1 MPSRDTRSAFLQG
14 VRQLELQLGAFV
26 EDNAYQVLEGLGVDE
41 SSSTIDDGSV
51 AFDLDEAD
59 GLTRLTLQIP
69 VGERDLTPPFPAAHS
84 FIGLLV
90 LPPAKEHGGSQD
102 ILGHATEEQHKQSHL
117 VAASQAIHR
126 ADDRDDEPED
136 EADRTVAGV
145 EGILLCFPTQED
157 LFANGRPV
165 AYHRVDSRPGAGRA
179 GPCWPASGF
188 PRIRLR
194 RTL

>member
-1 MPSRDTRSAFLQG
+1 MPSRDTGAALLER
-14 VRQLELQLGAFV
+14 VRHPQLELGAFV
-26 EDNAYQVLEGLGVDE
+26 ENDANDVLEGLSVHE
-41 SSSTIDDGSV
+41 AAHCADDGAV
-51 AFDLDEAD
+51 AFAFHEVR
-59 GLTRLTLQIP
+59 GLARLALQVP
-69 VGERDLTPPFPAAHS
+69 VYERDLTPPFPAAHS
-84 FIGLLV
+84 FIGLLI

-126 ADDRDDEPED
+126 EDDRDDEPED

-188 PRIRLR
+188 PRI
-194 RTL
+194 